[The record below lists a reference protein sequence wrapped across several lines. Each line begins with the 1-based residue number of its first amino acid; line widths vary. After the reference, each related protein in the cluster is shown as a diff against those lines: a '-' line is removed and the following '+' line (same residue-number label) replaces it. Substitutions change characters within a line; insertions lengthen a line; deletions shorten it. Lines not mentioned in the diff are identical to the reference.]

1 MKDLNRKRKLRHH
14 PDPARLITSAD
25 RMEEVRI
32 DKYLWSIRVYKTRT
46 DATDACKGGKV
57 RVNGSDIKPSKSVK
71 VGDVIVARKGAV
83 AYTYRVLQLIDKRQ
97 GAKLVPNYAEN
108 LTPPEELAKL
118 RAPVETFFL
127 KRDRGAGR
135 PTKKDRRQMEDL
147 WDNLSFDVPD
157 DIAEM
162 IASDYDF
169 ED

>member
-1 MKDLNRKRKLRHH
+1 M
-14 PDPARLITSAD
+14 
-25 RMEEVRI
+25 
-32 DKYLWSIRVYKTRT
+32 
-46 DATDACKGGKV
+46 

-83 AYTYRVLQLIDKRQ
+83 AYTYRVLQLVDKRQ